1 MKLEKDQF
9 SFKNIII
16 SFFLIIPFFKKNK
29 IVIIIGSLIGLFIG
43 LYIELNKNSSI
54 FYKSEIVFIMDS
66 DAGSSGGALSDLASS
81 FGLSGNF
88 GGSNALFS
96 GENFKELL
104 KTKAIFRR
112 ALLKKVSWNGK
123 EEIFAN
129 LFLQKSRVNEFEWS
143 HLPKDFYLHRFK
155 SSDIKDLDIQD
166 KNILDLIYSHLKE
179 KTSLLNENQKSSF
192 LKLSVETRNDTLSY
206 IWSKLYLKTVSDF
219 YIDTKTKKSKE
230 LLIIMSNRVDSL
242 KSALYFTQGKLAN
255 FQDQNQQII
264 YQRAKIISDRL
275 QMNSTQLQGL
285 YLESFRNLDNL
296 KFSLIKESPL
306 LNIISDTELPL
317 NPSPKS
323 KGTITLLGA
332 LLGFFFSC
340 VMIYL
345 INLYKEFKS

>member
-1 MKLEKDQF
+1 
-9 SFKNIII
+9 
-16 SFFLIIPFFKKNK
+16 
-29 IVIIIGSLIGLFIG
+29 
-43 LYIELNKNSSI
+43 
-54 FYKSEIVFIMDS
+54 
-66 DAGSSGGALSDLASS
+66 
-81 FGLSGNF
+81 
-88 GGSNALFS
+88 
-96 GENFKELL
+96 
-104 KTKAIFRR
+104 
-112 ALLKKVSWNGK
+112 
-123 EEIFAN
+123 
-129 LFLQKSRVNEFEWS
+129 
-143 HLPKDFYLHRFK
+143 
-155 SSDIKDLDIQD
+155 
-166 KNILDLIYSHLKE
+166 
-179 KTSLLNENQKSSF
+179 LLNENQKSSF